1 MIFQLSAFHKINFL
15 RMEVDPKKN
24 DQVKKSTSFCC
35 SSLYGVVR

>member
-24 DQVKKSTSFCC
+24 DQVRSPLPSAVPV
-35 SSLYGVVR
+35 YMEW